1 MQSTGSVV
9 EADGL
14 SCSMHVGSSWTRES
28 TSGPC
33 SGRWILYRQGSPLG
47 TDFSA
52 ASSGLGNKA
61 PQQRARGNQG
71 VRRGKTAHVPIA
83 WK

>member
-1 MQSTGSVV
+1 MQSIDSVV
-9 EADGL
+9 VVDGL
-14 SCSMHVGSSWTRES
+14 SCSTACGISWTRES
-28 TSGPC
+28 ASGPC
-33 SGRWILYRQGSPLG
+33 SGRWILYRQGTPLG

-52 ASSGLGNKA
+52 ASSGLGKEA

-71 VRRGKTAHVPIA
+71 MRRGKIAHVPVA

>member
-1 MQSTGSVV
+1 MWQK
-9 EADGL
+9 ADSSPL
-14 SCSMHVGSSWTRES
+14 SH
-28 TSGPC
+28 
-33 SGRWILYRQGSPLG
+33 QGIPLG

-52 ASSGLGNKA
+52 ASSGLGKEA

-71 VRRGKTAHVPIA
+71 MRRGKIAHVPVA